1 MESIDAYI
9 PTKVSPNN
17 FNLLRSQEKEMEEIF
32 HILLIF
38 ITITIIRTV
47 KIWNSIMY
55 IMLHFFDIYIGIVVA
70 TKYDFHKN

>member
-9 PTKVSPNN
+9 PTKASPNN
-17 FNLLRSQEKEMEEIF
+17 FNLLRSREKVMEEIF
-32 HILLIF
+32 LILLIF
-38 ITITIIRTV
+38 IMITIIRTV